1 MNNQQKAIAIALY
14 RRGSSPQNIA
24 TFLGVTLSVLQSF
37 LQFNAKNSDGSP
49 LGIGFGY
56 FMPAVASTTSVQ
68 TDILGKV
75 LSISG
80 VGTSATVT
88 VQPVDGSSA
97 NPVGSP
103 IIAQANDMYTEVANP
118 TQSATDAS
126 GSNFGVG
133 AKVIVSGT
141 TTSQSGNLFTV
152 ALMTSSL
159 SVVVNGLAITLITT
173 TMGGGG
179 GSSSVFVNGT
189 SVTNPDFNNSVPAA
203 PAGYINVI
211 WQVFGSEVAA
221 YVPIGGGTGTV
232 TSVGTSGIATGGP
245 ITSTGTI
252 NVLGSGNTLT
262 SATAAANLGAAPS
275 GDVLTADGAGN
286 VQDSGIL
293 LSALALQS
301 ALPATFAASTN
312 EFLTS
317 YTAATGLFTA
327 AQPSAANLSNGTTGT
342 GAVVLAS
349 AIAGFGSGTVTSVA
363 AGTGI
368 TASPSPITTAGT
380 ISITNTAVTPGS
392 YTYTSITV
400 NAQGQ
405 LTAASSGAAPTGTVT
420 SVSFTGGLI
429 SVATPTTTPAL
440 TVAGTAGGFP
450 YFSSSSTWSSTAAL
464 TGIVRGNGSTFS
476 ASEISGDATTSGSNA
491 LTLATV
497 NSNVGSFTYAS
508 ITVNAK
514 GLITAA
520 ASGAAPTGTVSSVSL
535 GAPTGFTITGSPVT
549 GSGTLAFV
557 MPTGWATGA
566 LLLGSGA
573 ASVASLGIGS
583 TGNVLTVSGGTAIW
597 AAPATSGTVT
607 TVGFTG
613 GLISVA
619 NQTTTPALTVAGTSG
634 GIVYFSSASTW
645 ASSAVL
651 PAGDFVLGGGAGAA
665 PTATFSIVP
674 IANGGTGTGSTLVGL
689 VRGSASAFT
698 AAEISGDATTSGS
711 NALTLATVN
720 SNVGSFTYASI
731 TVNAK
736 GLITA
741 AASGAAPT
749 GTVTTVGFT
758 GGLISVAT
766 ATTTPALTVAGTSGG
781 IVYFSSASTW
791 ASSALLAAGG
801 VVLGGGAGTAPATNT
816 QLVFGT
822 STLTIGLAGA
832 GTGILALKGTTSG
845 IVSITGQA
853 AAGTYNFNLP
863 ITVGSAGQVLT
874 SQAGGATAMTWTT
887 PTTGTVTSV
896 SFTGGLISVATAT
909 TTPAFTV
916 AGTSGGIPYFSSAST
931 WASSAALPLNNVVLG
946 GGTGGSPTASALLS
960 FTPATGLLSVGGG
973 GASGEITLLGSSSGQ
988 LYIQA
993 PAAASTA
1000 TNPMTISNSLQL
1012 PSGTVYSIGG
1022 DTGLSRSSAGVFLV
1036 GNGTAGDSSG
1046 AIIATTLKLPSG
1058 QLSVGVIS
1066 AAMAGGSGAVGDL
1079 SVARSA
1085 DTGAIFFGSSATIA
1099 AGAGSF
1105 WYWDGT
1111 YMNLGPGAQLSC
1123 AGGPGVTAGPFTAV
1137 TGIRTYGGIVI
1148 ALSGT
1153 SDERLKDAELYEGG
1167 LGAILAI
1174 SPVRYRWNAKGQ
1186 AQTGLSGDQEFVG
1199 FIAQDVQRAIPE
1211 AITAT
1216 EPSKDGTET
1225 YLSLD
1230 DRPII
1235 CALVNA
1241 VKELK
1246 AEIEELKR
1254 RH

>member
-1 MNNQQKAIAIALY
+1 MANEKISQLTNGNPAQSGDLIPIDRTGANFSISAGSIAALA
-14 RRGSSPQNIA
+14 SSS
-24 TFLGVTLSVLQSF
+24 GVT
-37 LQFNAKNSDGSP
+37 
-49 LGIGFGY
+49 
-56 FMPAVASTTSVQ
+56 
-68 TDILGKV
+68 
-75 LSISG
+75 
-80 VGTSATVT
+80 
-88 VQPVDGSSA
+88 
-97 NPVGSP
+97 
-103 IIAQANDMYTEVANP
+103 
-118 TQSATDAS
+118 
-126 GSNFGVG
+126 
-133 AKVIVSGT
+133 
-141 TTSQSGNLFTV
+141 
-152 ALMTSSL
+152 
-159 SVVVNGLAITLITT
+159 
-173 TMGGGG
+173 
-179 GSSSVFVNGT
+179 
-189 SVTNPDFNNSVPAA
+189 
-203 PAGYINVI
+203 
-211 WQVFGSEVAA
+211 
-221 YVPIGGGTGTV
+221 
-232 TSVGTSGIATGGP
+232 
-245 ITSTGTI
+245 
-252 NVLGSGNTLT
+252 
-262 SATAAANLGAAPS
+262 
-275 GDVLTADGAGN
+275 
-286 VQDSGIL
+286 
-293 LSALALQS
+293 
-301 ALPATFAASTN
+301 
-312 EFLTS
+312 
-317 YTAATGLFTA
+317 
-327 AQPSAANLSNGTTGT
+327 
-342 GAVVLAS
+342 
-349 AIAGFGSGTVTSVA
+349 
-363 AGTGI
+363 
-368 TASPSPITTAGT
+368 
-380 ISITNTAVTPGS
+380 
-392 YTYTSITV
+392 
-400 NAQGQ
+400 
-405 LTAASSGAAPTGTVT
+405 
-420 SVSFTGGLI
+420 
-429 SVATPTTTPAL
+429 
-440 TVAGTAGGFP
+440 
-450 YFSSSSTWSSTAAL
+450 
-464 TGIVRGNGSTFS
+464 
-476 ASEISGDATTSGSNA
+476 
-491 LTLATV
+491 
-497 NSNVGSFTYAS
+497 
-508 ITVNAK
+508 
-514 GLITAA
+514 
-520 ASGAAPTGTVSSVSL
+520 SVSL

-549 GSGTLAFV
+549 SSGTLAFV

-566 LLLGSGA
+566 LLLGTGA

-689 VRGSASAFT
+689 VRGSALAFT

-816 QLVFGT
+816 QLTFSGA
-822 STLTIGLAGA
+822 TLTVGLAG
-832 GTGILALKGTTSG
+832 TSSGILALTGTTSG
-845 IVSITGQA
+845 T
-853 AAGTYNFNLP
+853 
-863 ITVGSAGQVLT
+863 
-874 SQAGGATAMTWTT
+874 AT
-887 PTTGTVTSV
+887 
-896 SFTGGLISVATAT
+896 FTAPSVAVT
-909 TTPAFTV
+909 
-916 AGTSGGIPYFSSAST
+916 I
-931 WASSAALPLNNVVLG
+931 
-946 GGTGGSPTASALLS
+946 
-960 FTPATGLLSVGGG
+960 
-973 GASGEITLLGSSSGQ
+973 
-988 LYIQA
+988 
-993 PAAASTA
+993 
-1000 TNPMTISNSLQL
+1000 TNPILISNSLQL

-1123 AGGPGVTAGPFTAV
+1123 AGGPGVTAGPFTSV

-1241 VKELK
+1241 IKELNARIVALEAK
-1246 AEIEELKR
+1246 LGV
-1254 RH
+1254 